1 MSRFVDEADITVR
14 SGNGGRGAVSF
25 RREKYVPRGGPD
37 GGDGGDGGDVIFR
50 VENNMRSLY
59 DHWIRKV
66 YRAKNG
72 SAGSRRNM
80 KGSKGADCVI
90 PVPRGT
96 VILEKKSQKLLADLA
111 GHPDLAGEGALKRSF
126 NLNEVTGALKRS
138 FNLNEVTGALKLLVG
153 GRGGHGNAF
162 FATSTNR
169 APRYAQDGT
178 PGHELEITLQIK
190 TIADVG
196 LVGLP
201 NSGKSTLLSVLTEAR
216 PKIGQYPFTTL
227 TPNLG
232 VMNYKREKQVVI
244 ADVPGLIEGASSG
257 VGLGIRFLK
266 HIERTRVLI
275 VLVELSEGGYM
286 KQYEVLE
293 SEMRQYSGALLDKPR
308 IIAGSKCDVIGQQD
322 EAAFLEAAIPGEKIC
337 ISSLTR
343 FNIDILKDRIVLL
356 LGKNSGKTLS

>member
-1 MSRFVDEADITVR
+1 LSRFVDEADITVR

-25 RREKYVPRGGPD
+25 RREKYVPKGGPD

-96 VILEKKSQKLLADLA
+96 VILEKKSQKLLADLT
-111 GHPDLAGEGALKRSF
+111 GNTDLTGAADR
-126 NLNEVTGALKRS
+126 LNEVTG
-138 FNLNEVTGALKLLVG
+138 ELKLLAG
-153 GRGGHGNAF
+153 GRGGHGNAH

-169 APRYAQDGT
+169 SPRYAQDGT
-178 PGHELEITLQIK
+178 PGSELEITLQIK

-232 VMNYKREKQVVI
+232 VMNYKNEKQVVI

-293 SEMRQYSGALLDKPR
+293 SEMRQYSGTLLDKPR
-308 IIAGSKCDVIGQQD
+308 IIAGSKCDVIGRKE

-337 ISSLTR
+337 ISSMTR
-343 FNIDILKDRIVLL
+343 FNIEILKNRIVLL
-356 LGKNSGKTLS
+356 LGKNSDKTLS

>member
-25 RREKYVPRGGPD
+25 RREKYIPKGGPD

-59 DHWIRKV
+59 DVWIRKV

-72 SAGSRRNM
+72 ADGSRRNM
-80 KGSKGADCVI
+80 KGGKGADCVI

-96 VILEKKSQKLLADLA
+96 VIIEKKSQKLLADFT
-111 GHPDLAGEGALKRSF
+111 GRTDLAGAADR
-126 NLNEVTGALKRS
+126 
-138 FNLNEVTGALKLLVG
+138 LNEVTGALKLLEG
-153 GRGGHGNAF
+153 GRGGHGNAH

-178 PGHELEITLQIK
+178 PGSELELNLQIK

-232 VMNYKREKQVVI
+232 VMDYKREKQVVI

-266 HIERTRVLI
+266 HIERTSVLI
-275 VLVELSEGGYM
+275 VLIDMSQGGYM

-293 SEMRQYSGALLDKPR
+293 SEMRRYSGKLLDKPR
-308 IIAGSKCDVIGQQD
+308 IIAGSKHDVIGRQEED
-322 EAAFLEAAIPGEKIC
+322 VFLESAIPGEKIC
-337 ISSLTR
+337 ISSMTR
-343 FNIDILKDRIVLL
+343 FNIDIFKDKIVLL
-356 LGKNSGKTLS
+356 LGKNSGKKLS

>member
-1 MSRFVDEADITVR
+1 LSRFVDEADITVR

-37 GGDGGDGGDVIFR
+37 GGDGGDGGDVLFR

-66 YRAKNG
+66 YSAKNG
-72 SAGSRRNM
+72 SAGSRRDR
-80 KGSKGADCVI
+80 KGSNGADCVI

-96 VILEKKSQKLLADLA
+96 VILEKKSQKLLADLTGNA
-111 GHPDLAGEGALKRSF
+111 DLAGNADL
-126 NLNEVTGALKRS
+126 TGS
-138 FNLNEVTGALKLLVG
+138 GALKLLEG

-169 APRYAQDGT
+169 SPRYAQDGT
-178 PGHELEITLQIK
+178 PGRELEITLQIK

-216 PKIGQYPFTTL
+216 PKIGHYPFTTL

-266 HIERTRVLI
+266 HIERTKVLI
-275 VLVELSEGGYM
+275 VLVELSEGGYT

-293 SEMRQYSGALLDKPR
+293 SEMRQYSKMLLDKPR
-308 IIAGSKCDVIGQQD
+308 IIAGSKFDVIGRQE
-322 EAAFLEAAIPGEKIC
+322 EAAFLGAAIPGEKIC
-337 ISSLTR
+337 ISSRTR
-343 FNIDILKDRIVLL
+343 FNIEILKDRIVLL
-356 LGKNSGKTLS
+356 LGKNSDKTLS

>member
-1 MSRFVDEADITVR
+1 MDEADITVR

-111 GHPDLAGEGALKRSF
+111 GHPDLAGE
-126 NLNEVTGALKRS
+126 GALKRS